1 MGKKYI
7 LICFVLFISF
17 FNEGYSQKWI
27 VKDSILVFP
36 EGFYSWLKRNNG
48 GIDTLAS
55 GNVGNFRDRKVGT
68 NQGIEVFDFNKDGL
82 MDLTFE
88 FHPHNTITREYLKG
102 IFLQNKNGKYVLDTN
117 YVIKGKG
124 DMWYGEFADF
134 NGDGLSDYMYLTSNY
149 HGADSNRIYNTDMI
163 GDNWPDR
170 VFINNGKGFDTL
182 SLDEKNI
189 RVMSTYA
196 ADIDNDGADE
206 IIASSQDK
214 YINISTNT
222 WESIRISVYKYDKKL
237 KKFYEIEKNLSN
249 LWNEKISPPISSYP
263 VFNIVDAVNKN
274 EFYALALDSLS
285 NGYTIYDYSNFTLAN
300 YNFTTKKLNTFK
312 INRDSILIPEKYSKS
327 GADNPKNAGDDY
339 FRFMVHSFRYANKLD
354 IDMDGEEEIILGGF
368 YQNNHRVNKPKFA
381 YGWKVLGLNG
391 KDLTSKF
398 FNDNGIDR
406 GVDLVS
412 HMLDIDE
419 NNKGP
424 EWIPGVWG
432 LDPKYYIDGSPT
444 LGYYYQYVN
453 GKMEKKFIRNII
465 HETNKKV
472 DSNYFFEMQL
482 VKYPNYTKT
491 KNALLMFDFW
501 DIKRTAILYQA
512 TCIGIS
518 KPTFNTTKYSF
529 CNGDS
534 IKLSITNINKGDSI
548 KWYYGT
554 KSDLTNPSNKTF
566 TDSTKLFVTR
576 TDSVGCVISSDTI
589 QIKKY
594 GIPSAPTLSRDTA
607 NFLLSGAAGTT
618 WYKDGSAITDT
629 AQKYKPTA
637 AGSYTAKTTTNGCTS
652 VMSAAYYYL
661 VTDIINLS
669 KDEFIKLAPNP
680 FVNQLNFD
688 FIVKGY
694 QKLNIEVYDVAT
706 GSKVAT
712 QQNITA
718 GTQIQLGQLARGAY
732 IIRVTSND
740 NKIAQ
745 QFKMVKL

>member
-339 FRFMVHSFRYANKLD
+339 YRFMVHSFKYANKLD

-534 IKLSITNINKGDSI
+534 IKLTITNINKGDSL

-594 GIPSAPTLSRDTA
+594 GIPSAPSITRDTA

-637 AGSYTAKTTTNGCTS
+637 AGSYTAKTSTNGCTS

-706 GSKVAT
+706 GTKVAT

-718 GTQIQLGQLARGAY
+718 GTQIQLSQLARGTY

>member
-1 MGKKYI
+1 MKYRIPFFI
-7 LICFVLFISF
+7 LFFSF
-17 FNEGYSQKWI
+17 LLIEGQAQKWI
-27 VKDSILVFP
+27 IKDSILVFP

-339 FRFMVHSFRYANKLD
+339 YRFMVHSFKYANKLD

-680 FVNQLNFD
+680 FINQLNFD

-718 GTQIQLGQLARGAY
+718 GTKIQLGQLARGTY
-732 IIRVTSND
+732 IVRVTSND

>member
-263 VFNIVDAVNKN
+263 VFNIVDAINKN

-327 GADNPKNAGDDY
+327 GADNPKNAGNKDY
-339 FRFMVHSFRYANKLD
+339 APIKIS
-354 IDMDGEEEIILGGF
+354 
-368 YQNNHRVNKPKFA
+368 HRITRKPNLPQK
-381 YGWKVLGLNG
+381 
-391 KDLTSKF
+391 
-398 FNDNGIDR
+398 
-406 GVDLVS
+406 
-412 HMLDIDE
+412 
-419 NNKGP
+419 
-424 EWIPGVWG
+424 
-432 LDPKYYIDGSPT
+432 
-444 LGYYYQYVN
+444 
-453 GKMEKKFIRNII
+453 
-465 HETNKKV
+465 
-472 DSNYFFEMQL
+472 
-482 VKYPNYTKT
+482 
-491 KNALLMFDFW
+491 
-501 DIKRTAILYQA
+501 
-512 TCIGIS
+512 
-518 KPTFNTTKYSF
+518 
-529 CNGDS
+529 
-534 IKLSITNINKGDSI
+534 
-548 KWYYGT
+548 GT
-554 KSDLTNPSNKTF
+554 K
-566 TDSTKLFVTR
+566 
-576 TDSVGCVISSDTI
+576 
-589 QIKKY
+589 
-594 GIPSAPTLSRDTA
+594 
-607 NFLLSGAAGTT
+607 
-618 WYKDGSAITDT
+618 
-629 AQKYKPTA
+629 
-637 AGSYTAKTTTNGCTS
+637 
-652 VMSAAYYYL
+652 
-661 VTDIINLS
+661 
-669 KDEFIKLAPNP
+669 
-680 FVNQLNFD
+680 
-688 FIVKGY
+688 
-694 QKLNIEVYDVAT
+694 
-706 GSKVAT
+706 
-712 QQNITA
+712 
-718 GTQIQLGQLARGAY
+718 
-732 IIRVTSND
+732 
-740 NKIAQ
+740 
-745 QFKMVKL
+745 

>member
-263 VFNIVDAVNKN
+263 VFNIVDAINKN

-607 NFLLSGAAGTT
+607 NFLLSGAPGTT

-680 FVNQLNFD
+680 FINQLNFD

-718 GTQIQLGQLARGAY
+718 GTKIQLGQLARGTY
-732 IIRVTSND
+732 IVRVTSND

>member
-263 VFNIVDAVNKN
+263 VFNIVDAINKN

-607 NFLLSGAAGTT
+607 NFLLSGAPGTT

-680 FVNQLNFD
+680 FINQLNFD

-718 GTQIQLGQLARGAY
+718 GTKIQLGQLARGTY
-732 IIRVTSND
+732 IVRVTSND
-740 NKIAQ
+740 NKITQ

>member
-1 MGKKYI
+1 MWKKYI

-607 NFLLSGAAGTT
+607 NFLLSGAPGTT

-629 AQKYKPTA
+629 AQKYKPTT

-680 FVNQLNFD
+680 FINQLNFD

-718 GTQIQLGQLARGAY
+718 GTKIQLGQLARGTY
-732 IIRVTSND
+732 IVRVTSND

>member
-222 WESIRISVYKYDKKL
+222 WESIRISIYKYDKKL

-368 YQNNHRVNKPKFA
+368 YQNNHRVSTPKYA

-453 GKMEKKFIRNII
+453 GKMEKKFIRNIM

-534 IKLSITNINKGDSI
+534 IKLSITNINKGDSL

-607 NFLLSGAAGTT
+607 NFLLSGAPGTT

-629 AQKYKPTA
+629 AQKYKPTT

-680 FVNQLNFD
+680 FINQLNFD

-718 GTQIQLGQLARGAY
+718 GTKIQLGQLARGTY
-732 IIRVTSND
+732 IIRITSND

>member
-222 WESIRISVYKYDKKL
+222 WESIRISIYKYDKKL

-368 YQNNHRVNKPKFA
+368 YQNNHRVSTPKYA

-453 GKMEKKFIRNII
+453 GKMEKKFIRNIM

-534 IKLSITNINKGDSI
+534 IKLSITNINKGDSL

-607 NFLLSGAAGTT
+607 NFLLSGAPGTT

-629 AQKYKPTA
+629 AQKYKPTT

-680 FVNQLNFD
+680 FINQLNFD

-718 GTQIQLGQLARGAY
+718 GTKIQLGQLARGTY
-732 IIRVTSND
+732 IVRVTSND

>member
-1 MGKKYI
+1 MGKKYF
-7 LICFVLFISF
+7 LICFVFFISF

-300 YNFTTKKLNTFK
+300 YNFITKKLNTFK

-607 NFLLSGAAGTT
+607 NFLLSGAPGTT

-629 AQKYKPTA
+629 AQKYKPTT

-680 FVNQLNFD
+680 FINQLNFD

-718 GTQIQLGQLARGAY
+718 GTKIQLGQLARGTY
-732 IIRVTSND
+732 IVRVTSND

>member
-263 VFNIVDAVNKN
+263 VFNIVDAINKN

-607 NFLLSGAAGTT
+607 NFLLSGAPGTT

-629 AQKYKPTA
+629 AQKYKPTT

-680 FVNQLNFD
+680 FINQLNFD

-718 GTQIQLGQLARGAY
+718 GTKIQLGQLARGTY
-732 IIRVTSND
+732 IVRVTSND

>member
-170 VFINNGKGFDTL
+170 VFINNGKSFDTL

-222 WESIRISVYKYDKKL
+222 WEPIRISVYKYDKKL

-300 YNFTTKKLNTFK
+300 YNFITKKINTFK

-354 IDMDGEEEIILGGF
+354 IDMDGEEEIILGGY

-412 HMLDIDE
+412 HMLEIDE

-424 EWIPGVWG
+424 EWIPGSWG

-453 GKMEKKFIRNII
+453 GKMEKKFIRDII

-512 TCIGIS
+512 TCVGIS

-534 IKLSITNINKGDSI
+534 IKLSITNINKGDTI

-554 KSDLTNPSNKTF
+554 KSDLTHPSNKTF

-594 GIPSAPTLSRDTA
+594 GIPSAPTISRDTA
-607 NFLLSGAAGTT
+607 NFLVSGAPGTT

-629 AQKYKPTA
+629 SQKYKPTI

-680 FVNQLNFD
+680 FINQLNFD

-718 GTQIQLGQLARGAY
+718 GTKIQLGQLARGTY
-732 IIRVTSND
+732 IVRVTSND

>member
-300 YNFTTKKLNTFK
+300 YNFITKKLNTFK

-607 NFLLSGAAGTT
+607 NFLLSGAPGTT

-629 AQKYKPTA
+629 AQKYKPTT

-680 FVNQLNFD
+680 FINQLNFD

-718 GTQIQLGQLARGAY
+718 GTKIQLGQLARGTY
-732 IIRVTSND
+732 IVRVTSND

>member
-263 VFNIVDAVNKN
+263 VFNIVDAINKN

-607 NFLLSGAAGTT
+607 NFLLSGAPGTT

-629 AQKYKPTA
+629 AQKYKPTT

-652 VMSAAYYYL
+652 VMSSAYYYL

-669 KDEFIKLAPNP
+669 NDEFIKLAPNP

-718 GTQIQLGQLARGAY
+718 GTKIQLGQLARGTY
-732 IIRVTSND
+732 IVRVTSND

>member
-170 VFINNGKGFDTL
+170 VFINNGKSFDTL

-222 WESIRISVYKYDKKL
+222 WEPIRISVYKYDKKL

-300 YNFTTKKLNTFK
+300 YNFITKKINTFK

-354 IDMDGEEEIILGGF
+354 IDMDGEEEIILGGY

-412 HMLDIDE
+412 HMLEIDE

-424 EWIPGVWG
+424 EWIPGSWG

-453 GKMEKKFIRNII
+453 GKMEKKFIRDII

-512 TCIGIS
+512 TCVGIS

-534 IKLSITNINKGDSI
+534 IKLSITNINKGDTI

-554 KSDLTNPSNKTF
+554 KSDLTHPSNKTF

-594 GIPSAPTLSRDTA
+594 GIPSAPTISRDTA
-607 NFLLSGAAGTT
+607 NFLLSGAPGTT

-629 AQKYKPTA
+629 AQKYKPTT

-652 VMSAAYYYL
+652 VMSSAYYYL

-680 FVNQLNFD
+680 FINQLNFD

-718 GTQIQLGQLARGAY
+718 GTQIQLGQLARGTY
-732 IIRVTSND
+732 IIRITSND

>member
-607 NFLLSGAAGTT
+607 NFLLSGAPGTT

-629 AQKYKPTA
+629 AQKYKPTT

-680 FVNQLNFD
+680 FINQLNFD

-718 GTQIQLGQLARGAY
+718 GTKIQLGQLARGTY
-732 IIRVTSND
+732 IVRVTSND